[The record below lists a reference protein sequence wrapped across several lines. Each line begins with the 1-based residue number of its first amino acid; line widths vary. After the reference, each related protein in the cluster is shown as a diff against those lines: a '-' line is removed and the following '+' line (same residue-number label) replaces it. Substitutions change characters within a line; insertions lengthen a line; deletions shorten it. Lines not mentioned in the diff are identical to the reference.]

1 MDRALDRPL
10 IAVVEDNEDNCVL
23 LHALLDEQYHL
34 VVYTNG
40 PEALERLRHDRPAL
54 VLLDVSLP
62 GMDGLE
68 VLRRLR
74 ASPTTRDLPVIALTA
89 HAMAGDRER
98 ILAEGFD
105 DYLSKPILDE
115 HLLFAAVARLLV
127 RSGPGGAQA

>member
-1 MDRALDRPL
+1 MDRKLDRPL

-23 LHALLDEQYHL
+23 LHALLDERYPL
-34 VVYTNG
+34 VVYTSG
-40 PEALERLRHDRPAL
+40 PQALERLEHDRPAL

-74 ASPTTRDLPVIALTA
+74 ESPATRDLPIVALTA

-105 DYLSKPILDE
+105 DYISKPILDE
-115 HLLFAAVARLLV
+115 QLLYAAIARLLA
-127 RSGPGGAQA
+127 RSGPGDAPR